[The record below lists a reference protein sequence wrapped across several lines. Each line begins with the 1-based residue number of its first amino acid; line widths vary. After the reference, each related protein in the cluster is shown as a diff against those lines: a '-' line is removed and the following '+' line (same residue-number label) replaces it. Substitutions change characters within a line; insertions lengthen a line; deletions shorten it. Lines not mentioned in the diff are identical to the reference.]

1 MYHCSC
7 KDNLK
12 FIGPRTEHENVP
24 GRGRAECVG
33 TYGASFAPLRT
44 ATHLH
49 RSANVPDGHFSWE
62 GPQSTYFPDGHFSW
76 EGPQSTYFNYK
87 IKFQLTPAAKTAI
100 VSKVFNQAEDSRHR
114 THGFP

>member
-12 FIGPRTEHENVP
+12 FIGPWTEHENVP

-62 GPQSTYFPDGHFSW
+62 GPQSTYF
-76 EGPQSTYFNYK
+76 NYK
-87 IKFQLTPAAKTAI
+87 IKFQLTQAAKTAI